1 MPIKVC
7 ICNECN
13 TITSGYGTDIQY
25 RLKIKMA
32 GIASLVGLA
41 FSASMGILMIV
52 LACAIPGF
60 GQVWWPMFVLVFYIL
75 CPIPML
81 ISKRL
86 ASSDSIGATSSAL
99 QELCVFLTSG
109 IVMSAYG
116 LPMVLMHVGTLT
128 YQALLLV
135 LFGNTWSFITILIF
149 FRIFRQD
156 DDFEFQ
162 AW

>member
-1 MPIKVC
+1 MD
-7 ICNECN
+7 CNFNCGQIE
-13 TITSGYGTDIQY
+13 G
-25 RLKIKMA
+25 
-32 GIASLVGLA
+32 LVGLA

-162 AW
+162 SLI